1 MMSLPA
7 SQQRTLD
14 RIEKTLAHDHPGL
27 GPLFAIFTKLVSHE
41 AMPMTER
48 VTARRSR
55 PRSWRQLRPAIA
67 TLVGLGVAVVVLFA
81 LSLTLPSSQ
90 GCPGSVSTA
99 AARMSSV
106 PAGRVAACTTQQ
118 YKRGGP

>member
-1 MMSLPA
+1 MSLPA
-7 SQQRTLD
+7 GQQRTLD
-14 RIEKTLAHDHPGL
+14 RIEKTLTHDHPGL

-41 AMPMTER
+41 AMPVTER

-55 PRSWRQLRPAIA
+55 PRSWQLRPAIA
-67 TLVGLGVAVVVLFA
+67 TLVGLGVAVVALFA
-81 LSLTLPSSQ
+81 LSLTLPNSQ
-90 GCPGSVSTA
+90 ECPASVSTA
-99 AARMSSV
+99 AAHMSSV